1 MFYIYYIDIS
11 TKLVERKSENTLQ
24 KLINFLFG
32 DNFMTKTNSQAVRV
46 PNYTDA
52 MVARMIAT
60 YEANPSLDTVAQLSV
75 DMGKNKRSI
84 IAKLVREG
92 VYQAAPRVTKAG
104 APIVRKADL
113 VCQIENHF
121 GTTMTS
127 LVKASKS
134 DLQRMVD
141 AING

>member
-1 MFYIYYIDIS
+1 M
-11 TKLVERKSENTLQ
+11 KSENTLQ

-113 VCQIENHF
+113 VSQIETHF

>member
-1 MFYIYYIDIS
+1 
-11 TKLVERKSENTLQ
+11 
-24 KLINFLFG
+24 
-32 DNFMTKTNSQAVRV
+32 MTTTTTAIRV
-46 PNYTDA
+46 PNYTPV
-52 MVARMIAT
+52 MVTQMIET
-60 YEANPSLDTVAQLSV
+60 YTANPTLDTVAQLST
-75 DMGKNKRSI
+75 DLGKNKRSI

-121 GTTMTS
+121 GTTMAS

>member
-1 MFYIYYIDIS
+1 M
-11 TKLVERKSENTLQ
+11 KSENTLQ

-92 VYQAAPRVTKAG
+92 VYKAAPRVTKAG

-113 VCQIENHF
+113 VSQIETHF

>member
-1 MFYIYYIDIS
+1 
-11 TKLVERKSENTLQ
+11 
-24 KLINFLFG
+24 
-32 DNFMTKTNSQAVRV
+32 MTKTNSQAVRV

-92 VYQAAPRVTKAG
+92 VYKAAPRVTKAG

-113 VCQIENHF
+113 VSQIETHF